1 MAAETKSANN
11 PPRPPDWLF
20 KHVINPTMRF
30 ILRSPLHSILSN
42 GLALISFVGRKSGKR
57 YTTPVAY
64 HVVDEHTIMIFT
76 RSKWWRNFDQGE
88 TITLRLKG
96 QVHQGTAKIIQDQ
109 ALVWEQI
116 SQYLERYEGDTRRVG
131 IMLGEDATP
140 EQIRAAAADMLA
152 IVISLKGAH
161 R

>member
-1 MAAETKSANN
+1 MAAETKPANN

-20 KHVINPTMRF
+20 KNVINPTMRL
-30 ILRSPLHSILSN
+30 ILRSPLHGILSN
-42 GLALISFVGRKSGKR
+42 GLALIGFTGRKSGKK

-64 HVVDEHTIMIFT
+64 HVVDDNTIMIFT

-88 TITLRLKG
+88 TITLRIKG
-96 QVHQGTAKIIQDQ
+96 QVRQGTAEIIQDN
-109 ALVWEQI
+109 AVVWDTI

-140 EQIRAAAADMLA
+140 EEIRAAASDMLA
-152 IVISLKGAH
+152 IVISLKGT
-161 R
+161 RQ